1 MILTDLNPRK
11 KASICNVMTQIID
24 YLSANVTISLL
35 LMTLKTS
42 KYAWYAMRVR
52 EKIKFMNAVN
62 AMNNMK
68 KEKKKKNKKLTISLS
83 CGKHPTWKS
92 RN

>member
-1 MILTDLNPRK
+1 
-11 KASICNVMTQIID
+11 
-24 YLSANVTISLL
+24 
-35 LMTLKTS
+35 MTLKTS

-92 RN
+92 RNQAPQLSNNSMFVYNVKSSI